1 MKGLY
6 LVVFIGGA
14 LGAMVREFIMIL
26 VPKISDGFPLDIFV
40 ANVAASFLLGFATY
54 HHRKSNITD
63 EMILLFGVGA
73 LGGMSTF
80 SSFAYGAFAELQK
93 ANGIAISMLYIL
105 SSVVV
110 GFIACG
116 IGLYISE
123 LSEEK

>member
-26 VPKISDGFPLDIFV
+26 VPKMSNGFPLDIFV
-40 ANVAASFLLGFATY
+40 ANVAASFLLGLATY
-54 HHRKSNITD
+54 HHRHKNITD

-80 SSFAYGAFAELQK
+80 SSFAYGAFTEIQK
-93 ANGIAISMLYIL
+93 VNGVAISMLYIL
-105 SSVVV
+105 SSVII

-116 IGLYISE
+116 LGLYMSK
-123 LSEEK
+123 LNEEK